1 MSNSGDLLLTEI
13 FYLLFPVFLMLVTI
27 LVVSYY
33 RIKRL
38 HRVMHRYRSKKLEE
52 LESERKRIANDLH
65 DFVASKLLKIK
76 VELNESL
83 ESAKDPIIFKN
94 LTQGIQ
100 DLNKFHDELRYL
112 VEFIYPKEL
121 LSGNIKTAFQRL
133 AEDMSNSHTEIIMD
147 IEFDNPLPPDKLH
160 QLYRLLQ
167 EKITNIIVYEN
178 PPSIIIGLFENSEE
192 REVLLNLSYNFNP
205 NNNRNNNNAN
215 IRKSGRGS
223 SIIPERLKTL
233 KAKSQI
239 TKTETAHKESII
251 FPI

>member
-1 MSNSGDLLLTEI
+1 M
-13 FYLLFPVFLMLVTI
+13 VVAI
-27 LVVSYY
+27 LIVSYF

-38 HRVMHRYRSKKLEE
+38 HLVLSRYRSKKLEE

-65 DFVASKLLKIK
+65 DFVAGKLLKVK
-76 VELNESL
+76 LELNESL
-83 ESAKDPIIFKN
+83 ESAQDPIVFKN
-94 LTQGIQ
+94 LSQGIQ

-121 LSGNIKTAFQRL
+121 LSGNIKNVFQRL
-133 AEDMSNSHTEIIMD
+133 ADDMSNAQTEIIID
-147 IEFDNPLPPDKLH
+147 IEFDNQIPTDKLH

-178 PPSIIIGLFENSEE
+178 PSSIIIGLFENSDDH
-192 REVLLNLSYNFNP
+192 EVLLNISYNFNSQKQQKIVGG
-205 NNNRNNNNAN
+205 N

-233 KAKSQI
+233 KAKTEI
-239 TKTETAHKESII
+239 TKTELTYKETII